1 MPKYLVQSSYNA
13 EGAKGLLKEG
23 GTARRS
29 AAEKVLKSVG
39 GKLESF
45 YFAFGETD
53 AFLIVE
59 MPDNVAAAS
68 VSLAVAAS
76 GAVHIRTTPLLSC
89 EEMDAA
95 VKKHADYRKPGG

>member
-1 MPKYLVQSSYNA
+1 MARDLVESRYRA
-13 EGAKGLLKEG
+13 EGAKGVVKEG
-23 GTARRS
+23 GPARRS

-59 MPDNVAAAS
+59 MPDNVTAAS

-95 VKKHADYRKPGG
+95 VKKHADYRKPGS